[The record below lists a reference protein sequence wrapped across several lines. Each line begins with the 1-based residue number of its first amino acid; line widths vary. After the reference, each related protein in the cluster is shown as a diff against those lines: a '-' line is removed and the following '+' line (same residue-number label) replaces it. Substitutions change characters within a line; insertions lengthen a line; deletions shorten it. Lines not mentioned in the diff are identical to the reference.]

1 MLNIIVVGKLWE
13 DLKLENNMNEIV
25 TDSRKRIAVNQA
37 TLECV
42 IDASASGS
50 VSRLLS
56 VSTDAC
62 IDEISVDGGI
72 TAVGKLNAKIICVDN
87 SGAITNYDYISEF
100 EEKFNCD
107 FAEEGASY
115 SAKIIVLDVDSEIK
129 NDKIILQAITEISVF
144 ANTSITTSVLSVSDC
159 PAITRLTDVTYTK
172 TVENVDKNLNI
183 IEEYECGV
191 NVDRVLFFDS
201 GAVATNTKLNDSILT
216 VSGEVI
222 STVIYESE
230 GIITTK
236 QFNIP
241 YQEEFSVKSD
251 NGKPRLTVFIA
262 DSKLILLD
270 TSDGNIMRL
279 EFKLGVDGVIATE
292 ITESIISDVCSATNK
307 ITTVCGEL
315 NFSRYK
321 GTLCL
326 KDKVSG
332 SALIDGEMDGVH
344 KIIASNIARN
354 CITNTYSSNGVITV
368 EGVLTA
374 NVIYENNDTEL
385 RPVQIEMP
393 YSLPFDTDKVC
404 DGDEIDINAVVEI
417 LSTKI
422 KRDSEIEV
430 TALISISASI
440 FSTSV
445 CQAITAMEIGEK
457 LSNDLPA
464 IMIYQ
469 PTKRDDLWSIAK
481 AMLAPIDEL
490 VAQNP
495 HLTESI
501 DDKKIVYYRHNRG

>member
-1 MLNIIVVGKLWE
+1 
-13 DLKLENNMNEIV
+13 MNEIV
-25 TDSRKRIAVNQA
+25 SDSIKRIAVNQA

-62 IDEISVDGGI
+62 IDGITVDGDI
-72 TAVGKLNAKIICVDN
+72 TATGKLNAKIICVDN

-100 EEKFNCD
+100 EEKFNCELSYD
-107 FAEEGASY
+107 NATY

-129 NDKIILQAITEISVF
+129 NDKIILQAITEISIF
-144 ANTSITTSVLSVSDC
+144 ANLSMSTSVLSVSDC
-159 PAITRLTDVTYTK
+159 PAITRLNDVTYTK
-172 TVENVDKNLNI
+172 TVENVNKSLNI
-183 IEEYECGV
+183 VEEYECGV

-201 GAVATNTKLNDSILT
+201 GAVATNSKLSDSILT

-241 YQEEFSVKSD
+241 YQEEFSIKSD
-251 NGKPRLTVFIA
+251 NGKPRLSVCVD
-262 DSKLILLD
+262 DSKLVLLD

-279 EFKLGVDGVIATE
+279 EFKLSVDGVIATE
-292 ITESIISDVCSATNK
+292 ITESVISDVCSATNA
-307 ITTVCGEL
+307 ITTECGKLEL
-315 NFSRYK
+315 SRYK

-326 KDKVSG
+326 KDKISG
-332 SALIDGEMDGVH
+332 SAVIDGGMDGVH
-344 KIIASNIARN
+344 KIVASNIARN
-354 CITNTYSSNGVITV
+354 CITNTYSGNGVITI

-393 YSLPFDTDKVC
+393 YSLPFDTDKVSE
-404 DGDEIDINAVVEI
+404 GDEIDANAVVEI
-417 LSTKI
+417 LSTKV

-440 FSTSV
+440 FSTTS
-445 CQAITAMEIGEK
+445 CQVITAMEVGEK
-457 LSNDLPA
+457 LSGDLPA

-501 DDKKIVYYRHNRG
+501 SDKKVVYYRHNRG

>member
-1 MLNIIVVGKLWE
+1 M
-13 DLKLENNMNEIV
+13 ENSMNEIV
-25 TDSRKRIAVNQA
+25 SDSRKQIAVNQA

-62 IDEISVDGGI
+62 IDKITVDGDI
-72 TAVGKLNAKIICVDN
+72 TATGKLNAKIICVDN

-100 EEKFNCD
+100 EEKFNCELSYD
-107 FAEEGASY
+107 NATY

-129 NDKIILQAITEISVF
+129 NDKIILQAITEISIF
-144 ANTSITTSVLSVSDC
+144 ANLSMSTSVLSVSDC
-159 PAITRLTDVTYTK
+159 PAITRLNDVTYTK
-172 TVENVDKNLNI
+172 TVENVNKSLNI
-183 IEEYECGV
+183 VEEYECGV

-201 GAVATNTKLNDSILT
+201 GAVATNSKLSDSILT

-251 NGKPRLTVFIA
+251 NGKPRLSVCVD
-262 DSKLILLD
+262 DSKLVLLD

-279 EFKLGVDGVIATE
+279 EFKLSVDGVIATE
-292 ITESIISDVCSATNK
+292 ITESVISDVCSATNA
-307 ITTVCGEL
+307 ITTECGKLEL
-315 NFSRYK
+315 SRYK

-326 KDKVSG
+326 KDKISG
-332 SALIDGEMDGVH
+332 SAVIDGEMDGVH
-344 KIIASNIARN
+344 KIVASNIARN
-354 CITNTYSSNGVITV
+354 CITNTYSGNGVITI

-393 YSLPFDTDKVC
+393 YSLPFDTDKVSEAN
-404 DGDEIDINAVVEI
+404 EIDANAVVEI

-440 FSTSV
+440 FSTTS
-445 CQAITAMEIGEK
+445 CQVITAMEVGEK
-457 LSNDLPA
+457 LSGDLPA

-501 DDKKIVYYRHNRG
+501 SDKKVVYYRHNRG

>member
-1 MLNIIVVGKLWE
+1 M
-13 DLKLENNMNEIV
+13 ENNMNEIV

-62 IDEISVDGGI
+62 IDGITVDGDI
-72 TAVGKLNAKIICVDN
+72 TATGKLNAKIICVDN

-100 EEKFNCD
+100 EEKFNCELSYD
-107 FAEEGASY
+107 NATY

-129 NDKIILQAITEISVF
+129 NDKIILQAITEISIF
-144 ANTSITTSVLSVSDC
+144 ANLSMSTSVLSVSDC
-159 PAITRLTDVTYTK
+159 PAITRLNDVTYTK
-172 TVENVDKNLNI
+172 TVENINKSLNI
-183 IEEYECGV
+183 VEEYECGV

-201 GAVATNTKLNDSILT
+201 GAVATNSKLSDSILT

-251 NGKPRLTVFIA
+251 NGKPRLSVCVD
-262 DSKLILLD
+262 DSKLVLLD

-279 EFKLGVDGVIATE
+279 EFKLSVDGVIATE
-292 ITESIISDVCSATNK
+292 ITESVISDVCSATNA
-307 ITTVCGEL
+307 ITTECGKLEL
-315 NFSRYK
+315 SRYK

-326 KDKVSG
+326 KDKISG
-332 SALIDGEMDGVH
+332 SAVIDGEMDGVH
-344 KIIASNIARN
+344 KIVASNIARN
-354 CITNTYSSNGVITV
+354 CITNTYSGNGVITI

-393 YSLPFDTDKVC
+393 YSLPFDTDKVSE
-404 DGDEIDINAVVEI
+404 GDEIDANAVVEI
-417 LSTKI
+417 LSTKV

-440 FSTSV
+440 FSTTSCPV
-445 CQAITAMEIGEK
+445 ITAMEIGEK
-457 LSNDLPA
+457 LSGDLPA

-501 DDKKIVYYRHNRG
+501 SDKKVVYYRHNRG

>member
-1 MLNIIVVGKLWE
+1 
-13 DLKLENNMNEIV
+13 MNEIV
-25 TDSRKRIAVNQA
+25 SDSRKRIAVNQA

-62 IDEISVDGGI
+62 IDGITVDGDI
-72 TAVGKLNAKIICVDN
+72 TATGKLNAKIICVDN

-100 EEKFNCD
+100 EEKFNCELSYD
-107 FAEEGASY
+107 NATY

-129 NDKIILQAITEISVF
+129 NDKIILQAITEISIF
-144 ANTSITTSVLSVSDC
+144 ANLSMSTSVLSVSDC
-159 PAITRLTDVTYTK
+159 PAITRLNDVTYTK
-172 TVENVDKNLNI
+172 TVENVNKSLNI
-183 IEEYECGV
+183 VEEYECGV

-201 GAVATNTKLNDSILT
+201 GAVATNSKLSDSILT

-241 YQEEFSVKSD
+241 YQEEFSIKSD
-251 NGKPRLTVFIA
+251 NGKPRLSVCVD
-262 DSKLILLD
+262 DSKLVLLD

-279 EFKLGVDGVIATE
+279 EFKLSVDGVIATE
-292 ITESIISDVCSATNK
+292 ITESVISDVCSATNA
-307 ITTVCGEL
+307 ITTECGKLEL
-315 NFSRYK
+315 SRYK

-326 KDKVSG
+326 KDKISG
-332 SALIDGEMDGVH
+332 SAVIDGEMDGVH
-344 KIIASNIARN
+344 KIVASNIARN
-354 CITNTYSSNGVITV
+354 CITNTYSGNGVITI

-393 YSLPFDTDKVC
+393 YSLPFDTDKVSES
-404 DGDEIDINAVVEI
+404 DEIDANAVVEI
-417 LSTKI
+417 LSTKV

-440 FSTSV
+440 FSTTS
-445 CQAITAMEIGEK
+445 CQVITAMEVGEK
-457 LSNDLPA
+457 LSGDLPA

-501 DDKKIVYYRHNRG
+501 SDKKVVYYRHNRG

>member
-1 MLNIIVVGKLWE
+1 M
-13 DLKLENNMNEIV
+13 ENNMNEIV

-62 IDEISVDGGI
+62 IDEIIVDGDI
-72 TAVGKLNAKIICVDN
+72 TATGKLNAKIICVDN
-87 SGAITNYDYISEF
+87 SGTIANYDYISEF
-100 EEKFNCD
+100 EEKFSYDLSLEN
-107 FAEEGASY
+107 ATY

-129 NDKIILQAITEISVF
+129 NDKIILQAITEISIY
-144 ANTSITTSVLSVSDC
+144 ANVSVATSVLSVSDC
-159 PAITRLTDVTYTK
+159 PAITRLNDVTYTK
-172 TVENVDKNLNI
+172 TVENVSKSMNI

-201 GAVATNTKLNDSILT
+201 SAVITNSKLSDSVLT
-216 VSGEVI
+216 VSGEVV

-236 QFNIP
+236 QFNVP
-241 YQEEFSVKSD
+241 YQEEFSQKSD
-251 NGKPRLTVFIA
+251 NGKPRLTVCVA
-262 DSKLILLD
+262 DSKLVLLD

-279 EFKLGVDGVIATE
+279 EFKLCVDGVIATE
-292 ITESIISDVCSATNK
+292 ITESVISDVCSSTNL
-307 ITTVCGEL
+307 ITTECGKLEL
-315 NFSRYK
+315 SRYK

-326 KDKVSG
+326 KDKISG
-332 SALIDGEMDGVH
+332 SAVIDGELDGVH

-354 CITNTYSSNGVITV
+354 CITNTYSGNGVITV

-393 YSLPFDTDKVC
+393 YSLPFDSDKVSE
-404 DGDEIDINAVVEI
+404 GDEIDANAVVEI
-417 LSTKI
+417 LSTKV

-440 FSTSV
+440 FSTSS
-445 CQAITAMEIGEK
+445 CQVITAMEIGEK

-495 HLTESI
+495 HLSDSI
-501 DDKKIVYYRHNRG
+501 CDRKAVYYRHNRG

>member
-1 MLNIIVVGKLWE
+1 M
-13 DLKLENNMNEIV
+13 ENSMNEIV
-25 TDSRKRIAVNQA
+25 TDSRKKIAVNQA

-62 IDEISVDGGI
+62 IDEVIVDSGI
-72 TAVGKLNAKIICVDN
+72 TVTGKLNAKIICTDN
-87 SGAITNYDYISEF
+87 AGAITNYDYISEF
-100 EEKFNCD
+100 DEKFDCD
-107 FAEEGASY
+107 CSQESAKY

-129 NDKIILQAITEISVF
+129 NDKVILQAITEISIF
-144 ANTSITTSVLSVSDC
+144 AETSVSTNVLSIADC
-159 PAITRLTDVTYTK
+159 PAITRLNDVTYTK
-172 TVENVDKNLNI
+172 TIEKVDKSLSI
-183 IEEYECGV
+183 IEEYESGV
-191 NVDRVLFFDS
+191 NIDRVLFFDS
-201 GAVATNTKLNDSILT
+201 SAVATNSKLADSILT
-216 VSGEVI
+216 VSGEII

-251 NGKPRLTVFIA
+251 NGKPRLTVCVS
-262 DSKLILLD
+262 DSKLVLLD
-270 TSDGNIMRL
+270 TSDGNTMRL
-279 EFKLGVDGVIATE
+279 EFKLSVDGVIVTE
-292 ITESIISDVCSATNK
+292 ITESIISDVCSATNS
-307 ITTVCGEL
+307 ITTECDEL
-315 NFSRYK
+315 EFSRYK

-326 KDKVSG
+326 KDKISG
-332 SALIDGEMDGVH
+332 SAVIDGEMDGVH

-354 CITNTYSSNGVITV
+354 CITNTYSGNGVITV

-374 NVIYENNDTEL
+374 NVIYENNETEL

-393 YSLPFDTDKVC
+393 YSLPFDTDKVMSN
-404 DGDEIDINAVVEI
+404 DEIDANAVVEI
-417 LSTKI
+417 LSTKV

-430 TALISISASI
+430 TALISISACV
-440 FSTSV
+440 FSTTTCHAV
-445 CQAITAMEIGEK
+445 TAMEIGEK
-457 LSNDLPA
+457 LSGDLPA

-469 PTKRDDLWSIAK
+469 PTNRDDLWSIAK

-495 HLTESI
+495 HLSESVG
-501 DDKKIVYYRHNRG
+501 DKKVIYYRHNRG

>member
-1 MLNIIVVGKLWE
+1 M
-13 DLKLENNMNEIV
+13 ENSMNEIV
-25 TDSRKRIAVNQA
+25 SDSRKRIAVNQA

-62 IDEISVDGGI
+62 IDGITVDGDI
-72 TAVGKLNAKIICVDN
+72 TATGKLNAKIICVDN

-100 EEKFNCD
+100 EEKFNCELSYD
-107 FAEEGASY
+107 NATY

-129 NDKIILQAITEISVF
+129 NDKIILQAITEISIF
-144 ANTSITTSVLSVSDC
+144 ANLSMSTSVLSVSDC
-159 PAITRLTDVTYTK
+159 PAITRLNDVTYTK
-172 TVENVDKNLNI
+172 TVENVNKSLNI
-183 IEEYECGV
+183 VEEYECGV

-201 GAVATNTKLNDSILT
+201 GAVATNSKLSDSILT

-241 YQEEFSVKSD
+241 YQEEFSIKSD
-251 NGKPRLTVFIA
+251 NGKPRLSVCVD
-262 DSKLILLD
+262 DSKLVLLD

-279 EFKLGVDGVIATE
+279 EFKLSVDGVIATE
-292 ITESIISDVCSATNK
+292 IIESVISDVCSATNA
-307 ITTVCGEL
+307 ITTECGKLEL
-315 NFSRYK
+315 SRYK

-326 KDKVSG
+326 KDKISG
-332 SALIDGEMDGVH
+332 SAVIDGGMDGVH
-344 KIIASNIARN
+344 KIVASNIARN
-354 CITNTYSSNGVITV
+354 CITNTYSGNGVITI

-393 YSLPFDTDKVC
+393 YSLPFDTDKVSE
-404 DGDEIDINAVVEI
+404 GDEIDANAVVEI

-440 FSTSV
+440 FSTTS
-445 CQAITAMEIGEK
+445 CQVITAMEIGEK
-457 LSNDLPA
+457 LSGDLPA

-501 DDKKIVYYRHNRG
+501 SDKKVVYYRHNRG

>member
-1 MLNIIVVGKLWE
+1 MNKIVS
-13 DLKLENNMNEIV
+13 
-25 TDSRKRIAVNQA
+25 DSIKRIAVNQA

-62 IDEISVDGGI
+62 IDRITVDGDI
-72 TAVGKLNAKIICVDN
+72 TATGKLNAKIICVDN

-100 EEKFNCD
+100 EEKFNCELSYD
-107 FAEEGASY
+107 NATY

-129 NDKIILQAITEISVF
+129 NDKIILQAITEISIF
-144 ANTSITTSVLSVSDC
+144 ANLSMSTSVLSVSDC
-159 PAITRLTDVTYTK
+159 PAITRLNDVTYTK
-172 TVENVDKNLNI
+172 TVENVNKSLNI
-183 IEEYECGV
+183 VEEYECGV

-201 GAVATNTKLNDSILT
+201 GAVATNSKLSDSILT

-241 YQEEFSVKSD
+241 YQEEFSIKSD
-251 NGKPRLTVFIA
+251 NGKPRLSVCVD
-262 DSKLILLD
+262 DSKLVLLD

-279 EFKLGVDGVIATE
+279 EFKLSVDGVIATE
-292 ITESIISDVCSATNK
+292 IIESVISDVCSATNA
-307 ITTVCGEL
+307 ITTECGKLEL
-315 NFSRYK
+315 SRYK

-326 KDKVSG
+326 KDKISG
-332 SALIDGEMDGVH
+332 SAVIDGGMDGVH
-344 KIIASNIARN
+344 KIVASNIARN
-354 CITNTYSSNGVITV
+354 CITNTYSGNGVITI

-393 YSLPFDTDKVC
+393 YSLPFDTDKVSE
-404 DGDEIDINAVVEI
+404 GDEIDANAVVEI

-440 FSTSV
+440 FSTTS
-445 CQAITAMEIGEK
+445 CQVITAMEIGEK
-457 LSNDLPA
+457 LSGDLPA

-501 DDKKIVYYRHNRG
+501 SDKKVVYYRHNRG

>member
-1 MLNIIVVGKLWE
+1 M
-13 DLKLENNMNEIV
+13 ENSMNEIV

-62 IDEISVDGGI
+62 IDKITVDGDI
-72 TAVGKLNAKIICVDN
+72 TATGKLNAKIICVDN

-100 EEKFNCD
+100 EEKFNCELSYD
-107 FAEEGASY
+107 NATY

-129 NDKIILQAITEISVF
+129 NDKIILQAITEISIF
-144 ANTSITTSVLSVSDC
+144 ANLSMSTSVLSVSDC
-159 PAITRLTDVTYTK
+159 PAITRLNDVTYTK
-172 TVENVDKNLNI
+172 TVENVNKSLNI
-183 IEEYECGV
+183 VEEYECGV

-201 GAVATNTKLNDSILT
+201 GAVATNSKLSDSILT
-216 VSGEVI
+216 ISGEVI

-251 NGKPRLTVFIA
+251 NGKPRLSVCVD
-262 DSKLILLD
+262 DSKLVLLD

-279 EFKLGVDGVIATE
+279 EFKLSVDGVIATE
-292 ITESIISDVCSATNK
+292 ITESVISDVCSATNA
-307 ITTVCGEL
+307 ITTECGKLEL
-315 NFSRYK
+315 SRYK

-326 KDKVSG
+326 KDKISG
-332 SALIDGEMDGVH
+332 SAVIDGEMDGVH
-344 KIIASNIARN
+344 KIVASNIARN
-354 CITNTYSSNGVITV
+354 CITNTYSGNGVITI

-393 YSLPFDTDKVC
+393 YSLPFDTDKVSE
-404 DGDEIDINAVVEI
+404 GDEIDANAVVEI
-417 LSTKI
+417 LSTKV

-440 FSTSV
+440 FSTTS
-445 CQAITAMEIGEK
+445 CQVITAMEVGEK
-457 LSNDLPA
+457 LSGDLPA

-501 DDKKIVYYRHNRG
+501 SDKKVVYYRHNRG

>member
-1 MLNIIVVGKLWE
+1 
-13 DLKLENNMNEIV
+13 MNEIV
-25 TDSRKRIAVNQA
+25 SDSRKRIAVNQA

-62 IDEISVDGGI
+62 IDGITVDGNI
-72 TAVGKLNAKIICVDN
+72 TATGKLNAKIICVDN

-100 EEKFNCD
+100 EEKFNCELSYD
-107 FAEEGASY
+107 NATY

-129 NDKIILQAITEISVF
+129 NDKIILQAITEISIF
-144 ANTSITTSVLSVSDC
+144 ANLSMSTSVLSVSDC
-159 PAITRLTDVTYTK
+159 PAITRLNNVTYTK
-172 TVENVDKNLNI
+172 TVENVNKSLNI
-183 IEEYECGV
+183 VEEYECGV

-201 GAVATNTKLNDSILT
+201 GAVATNSKLNDSILT

-251 NGKPRLTVFIA
+251 NGKPRLSVCVD
-262 DSKLILLD
+262 DSKLVLLD
-270 TSDGNIMRL
+270 TSDSNIMRL
-279 EFKLGVDGVIATE
+279 EFKLSVDGVIATE
-292 ITESIISDVCSATNK
+292 ITESVISDVCSATNA
-307 ITTVCGEL
+307 ITTECGKLEL
-315 NFSRYK
+315 SRYK

-326 KDKVSG
+326 KDKISG
-332 SALIDGEMDGVH
+332 SAVIDGEMDGVH
-344 KIIASNIARN
+344 KIVASNIARN
-354 CITNTYSSNGVITV
+354 CITNTYSGNGVITI

-393 YSLPFDTDKVC
+393 YSLPFDTDKVSES
-404 DGDEIDINAVVEI
+404 DEIDANAVVEI
-417 LSTKI
+417 LSTKV

-440 FSTSV
+440 FSTTS
-445 CQAITAMEIGEK
+445 CQVITAMEVGEK
-457 LSNDLPA
+457 LSGDLPA

-501 DDKKIVYYRHNRG
+501 SDKKVVYYRHNRG

>member
-1 MLNIIVVGKLWE
+1 M
-13 DLKLENNMNEIV
+13 ENSMNEIV
-25 TDSRKRIAVNQA
+25 SDSIKRIAVNQA

-62 IDEISVDGGI
+62 IDRITVDGDI
-72 TAVGKLNAKIICVDN
+72 TATGKLNAKIICVDN

-100 EEKFNCD
+100 EEKFNCELSYD
-107 FAEEGASY
+107 NATY

-129 NDKIILQAITEISVF
+129 NDKIILQAITEISIF
-144 ANTSITTSVLSVSDC
+144 ANLSMSTSVLSVSDC
-159 PAITRLTDVTYTK
+159 PAITRLNDVTYTK
-172 TVENVDKNLNI
+172 TVENVNKSLNI
-183 IEEYECGV
+183 VEEYECGV

-201 GAVATNTKLNDSILT
+201 GAVATNSKLNDSILT

-251 NGKPRLTVFIA
+251 NGKPRLSVCVD
-262 DSKLILLD
+262 DSKLVLLD

-279 EFKLGVDGVIATE
+279 EFKLSVDGVIATE
-292 ITESIISDVCSATNK
+292 ITESVISDVCSATNA
-307 ITTVCGEL
+307 ITTECGKLEL
-315 NFSRYK
+315 SRYK

-326 KDKVSG
+326 KDKISG
-332 SALIDGEMDGVH
+332 SAVIDGEMDGVH
-344 KIIASNIARN
+344 KIVASNIARN
-354 CITNTYSSNGVITV
+354 CITNTYSGNGVITI

-393 YSLPFDTDKVC
+393 YSLPFDTDKVSE
-404 DGDEIDINAVVEI
+404 GDEIDANAVVEI
-417 LSTKI
+417 LSTKV

-440 FSTSV
+440 FSTTS
-445 CQAITAMEIGEK
+445 CQVITAMEVGEK
-457 LSNDLPA
+457 LSGDLPA

-501 DDKKIVYYRHNRG
+501 SDKKVVYYRHNRG

>member
-1 MLNIIVVGKLWE
+1 MNKIVS
-13 DLKLENNMNEIV
+13 
-25 TDSRKRIAVNQA
+25 DSIKRIAVNQA

-62 IDEISVDGGI
+62 IDRITVDGDI
-72 TAVGKLNAKIICVDN
+72 TATGKLNAKIICVDN

-100 EEKFNCD
+100 EEKFNCELSYD
-107 FAEEGASY
+107 NATY

-129 NDKIILQAITEISVF
+129 NDKIILQAITEISIF
-144 ANTSITTSVLSVSDC
+144 ANLSMSTSVLSVSDC
-159 PAITRLTDVTYTK
+159 PAITRLNDVTYTK
-172 TVENVDKNLNI
+172 TVENVNKSLNI
-183 IEEYECGV
+183 VEEYECGV

-201 GAVATNTKLNDSILT
+201 GAVATNSKLSDSILT

-241 YQEEFSVKSD
+241 YQEEFSIKSD
-251 NGKPRLTVFIA
+251 NGKPRLSVCVD
-262 DSKLILLD
+262 DSKLVLLD

-279 EFKLGVDGVIATE
+279 EFKLSVDGVIATE
-292 ITESIISDVCSATNK
+292 ITESVISDVCSATNA
-307 ITTVCGEL
+307 ITTECGKLEL
-315 NFSRYK
+315 SRYK

-326 KDKVSG
+326 KDKISG
-332 SALIDGEMDGVH
+332 SAVIDGGMDGVH
-344 KIIASNIARN
+344 KIVASNIARN
-354 CITNTYSSNGVITV
+354 CITNTYSGNGVITI

-393 YSLPFDTDKVC
+393 YSLPFDTDKVSE
-404 DGDEIDINAVVEI
+404 GDEIDANAVVEI
-417 LSTKI
+417 LSTKV

-440 FSTSV
+440 FSTTS
-445 CQAITAMEIGEK
+445 CQVITAMEVGEK
-457 LSNDLPA
+457 LSGDLPA

-501 DDKKIVYYRHNRG
+501 SDKKVVYYRHNRG